1 MGLMLSLI
9 EFLERL
15 GASDRRVAGIILEL
29 EEKLSASKEYYLLG
43 DYAESEQILG
53 SALEGFVDAERLAKE
68 MKDRALAW
76 VYVTEWLAITGTT
89 MICGYVLCAI
99 MVRRRLY
106 RAVRV
111 TRLESA

>member
-1 MGLMLSLI
+1 
-9 EFLERL
+9 
-15 GASDRRVAGIILEL
+15 
-29 EEKLSASKEYYLLG
+29 
-43 DYAESEQILG
+43 
-53 SALEGFVDAERLAKE
+53 

-89 MICGYVLCAI
+89 MICGYVLWAI